1 MKNRKKR
8 RPASVRSKLVDE
20 WRVSGKSQ
28 REFSREH
35 GVNTSTFAGWVRQLE
50 LSRRSTKTALVP
62 RPTGP
67 KVGFSEVRVVEER
80 PRQKASLVEVTTP
93 GGYVVRVTGQ
103 VDPSMLRELLEEVA
117 QC

>member
-1 MKNRKKR
+1 M
-8 RPASVRSKLVDE
+8 RSKLVDE

-35 GVNTSTFAGWVRQLE
+35 GVNASTFAGWVRQLE
-50 LSRRSTKTALVP
+50 ASRRATKTAMVP
-62 RPTGP
+62 RPVGP
-67 KVGFSEVRVVEER
+67 TAGFSEVRVVEDR
-80 PRQKASLVEVTTP
+80 PRRKPSLVEVTTP

-103 VDPSMLRELLEEVA
+103 VDGTMLRELLEEVA